1 MSPPL
6 LQMPQVVT
14 KEGGSDVNLGSGGNI
29 SVIDIHTSTNKPGGE
44 PPKVSMTSEAQ
55 SKLSK
60 QLTSGLASMKPILPK
75 PAGSMGGMPGLPT
88 SLSFTATGHGPQGPT
103 VNVQHLIAAHRKEN
117 PNTPPIR
124 YCHCCCCIKD
134 KLDVVAGLDDRKEC
148 IHAKGI
154 AVPVLYYINNLYLYI
169 SLFYKYEL
177 LFCQSFRIIH

>member
-1 MSPPL
+1 MTPPL

-14 KEGGSDVNLGSGGNI
+14 KEGGSDVSLGGGGNI

-75 PAGSMGGMPGLPT
+75 PAGSLGGGMPGLPT

-124 YCHCCCCIKD
+124 YCT
-134 KLDVVAGLDDRKEC
+134 LM
-148 IHAKGI
+148 
-154 AVPVLYYINNLYLYI
+154 
-169 SLFYKYEL
+169 
-177 LFCQSFRIIH
+177 